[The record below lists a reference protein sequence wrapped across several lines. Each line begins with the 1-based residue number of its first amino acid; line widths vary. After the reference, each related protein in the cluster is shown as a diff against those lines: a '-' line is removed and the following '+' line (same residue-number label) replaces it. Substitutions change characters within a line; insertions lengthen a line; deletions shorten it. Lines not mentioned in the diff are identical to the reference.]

1 MNRYLSLFFISSIL
15 ILTSCNGDNN
25 AGGNETE
32 SDSVSVVQTEPE
44 WQTSCYAYITPKDTA
59 RLMLRRKDNV
69 VEGDLSYEWFEKDH
83 NRGFLKGT
91 VENDLIIAWYT
102 FQSEGMMSVR
112 EEIFKMDGDKL
123 IVATGD
129 IEFRGD
135 TSVFSNRQRLNYT
148 RGITFEKVQ
157 CD

>member
-1 MNRYLSLFFISSIL
+1 MYQRLTQLLLCSI
-15 ILTSCNGDNN
+15 IIFTSCNGDNN

-32 SDSVSVVQTEPE
+32 NDSVSTVQSEPE
-44 WQTSCYAYITPKDTA
+44 WQTSCYTFTTAKDTA
-59 RLMLRRKDNV
+59 NLLLKRKGNQ

-112 EEIFKMDGDKL
+112 QEIFRMEGDKL
-123 IVATGD
+123 TVATGD
-129 IEFRGD
+129 ISFRGD
-135 TSVFSNRQRLNYT
+135 TSVFTNQQQLNFSN
-148 RGITFEKVQ
+148 GIVFRKVD
-157 CD
+157 CR